1 MDYKH
6 LSERLHRAGE
16 FVPEGAI
23 LADIGSDHAYL
34 PAYLIMNNKISS
46 AIAGEV
52 VDGPYLSAK
61 NLVAELNLVDK
72 IDVRKGDGLAVV
84 SPEDNVTAISI
95 CGMGGSLIRDILH
108 RGLLGNHLTGKET
121 LVLQPNIGE
130 PTLRTWLVNNHY
142 EIIKEDIIRENE
154 KTYEIIVAKKIE
166 SLMLLSEKELLF
178 GPHLLKQQGPIF
190 TNKWQHELKQ
200 FENILTQ
207 LEKSTKNV
215 SEKIEEIQTK
225 INLVKEVLK

>member
-16 FVPEGAI
+16 FVPEGAV

-34 PAYLIMNNKISS
+34 PAYLVINKKISS

-72 IDVRKGDGLAVV
+72 IDVRKGDGLAIIA
-84 SPEDNVTAISI
+84 PDDNVTAISI
-95 CGMGGSLIRDILH
+95 CGMGGTLIRDILD
-108 RGLLGNHLTGKET
+108 RGLLGNQLTGKET
-121 LVLQPNIGE
+121 LVLQPNVGE
-130 PTLRTWLVNNHY
+130 PTLRAWLVNNHY
-142 EIIKEDIIRENE
+142 EITKEDIIREND
-154 KTYEIIVAKKIE
+154 KTYEIIVAEKREIK
-166 SLMLLSEKELLF
+166 MPLSEKEILF
-178 GPHLLKQQGPIF
+178 GPHLLKQQGTIF
-190 TNKWQHELKQ
+190 SNKWQHELKQ

-215 SEKIEEIQTK
+215 SEKIKEVQNK
-225 INLVKEVLK
+225 INLIKEVLK